1 MILKTKELAKVY
13 YEVEYAL
20 DEKKMT
26 QKEKE
31 ILKNKK
37 DIETIRK
44 IISKS
49 VIDESAE
56 QDPDA
61 FDFKIESIEDVDFE
75 EED

>member
-1 MILKTKELAKVY
+1 MIIKTKELAKVY
-13 YEVEYAL
+13 YEVEYVL

-37 DIETIRK
+37 DIEAIKK

-49 VIDESAE
+49 VIDEVQS
-56 QDPDA
+56 
-61 FDFKIESIEDVDFE
+61 KTLST
-75 EED
+75 

>member
-1 MILKTKELAKVY
+1 
-13 YEVEYAL
+13 
-20 DEKKMT
+20 MT
-26 QKEKE
+26 QEEKE

-37 DIETIRK
+37 DIEAIKK

-61 FDFKIESIEDVDFE
+61 FDFKIEEVEDIDFE
-75 EED
+75 EEN